1 MDTSAMQPLAARSK
15 AFTLIEL
22 LVVIAVIAVL
32 IGILLPALGSAR
44 ESARAVRE
52 QAGMGQVML
61 AYQMYADD
69 NRGALLTGFLSDD
82 HWEKLEKK
90 NAEPTDLTGESVG
103 SLAGKRYPWRLIPY
117 LNNQFQALYMDGRVV
132 ETLAEI
138 LESEGGSF
146 HAGSDGHQMRYVA
159 SLYPSFGLNS
169 YFVGGGANG
178 DNLPWSAAGRRVF
191 GKFHVDK
198 LHQVQR
204 PSYLMAFSTAR
215 SIAEPSLLPGYGS
228 VEGYFI
234 VKPPHLYSTT
244 GRQWEDAYASNTE
257 TPESNSGGVSLR
269 YKEKGIAGM
278 LDGHAEQWGW
288 DEFNDMRHWSNDATS
303 EDWEV
308 QARIP

>member
-1 MDTSAMQPLAARSK
+1 MTQPSK
-15 AFTLIEL
+15 LQHAFTLIEL

-44 ESARAVRE
+44 ESAKAVRE
-52 QAGMGQVML
+52 QAGMGQL
-61 AYQMYADD
+61 LTAYQMYADD
-69 NRGALLTGFLSDD
+69 NRGKLLIGYLSDK
-82 HWEKLEKK
+82 HWDKMVDDGT
-90 NAEPTDLTGESVG
+90 EPKDLTGSSVG
-103 SLAGKRYPWRLIPY
+103 KRAAQSYPWRLIPY
-117 LNNQFQALYMDGRVV
+117 LDYQFDGLYLDSRVT
-132 ETLAEI
+132 ESLAATLNANGE
-138 LESEGGSF
+138 SF
-146 HAGSDGHQMRYVA
+146 HAGSDEHLMRYVA
-159 SLYPSFGLNS
+159 SIYPSFGLNS

-178 DNLPWSAAGRRVF
+178 DNIPWSATGRRLF
-191 GKFHVDK
+191 GKMHVDK
-198 LHQVQR
+198 LYQVRR
-204 PSYLMAFSTAR
+204 PSYLMSFSSAR
-215 SIAEPSLLPGYGS
+215 SVTQPSLLPGYGTI
-228 VEGYFI
+228 EGYFI

-244 GRQWEDAYASNTE
+244 GRQWEDVYASNTE